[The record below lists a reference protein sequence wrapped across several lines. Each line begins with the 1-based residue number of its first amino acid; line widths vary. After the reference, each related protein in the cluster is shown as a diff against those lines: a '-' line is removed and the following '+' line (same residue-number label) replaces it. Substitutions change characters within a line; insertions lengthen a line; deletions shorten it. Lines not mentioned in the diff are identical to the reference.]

1 MGLSHNEFDY
11 NNTRICNIHKRIK
24 LVKSVNITRTVGG
37 KEKEEKIKFTYEVP
51 VSVGMKSTLS
61 KNKQELKR
69 KNTARER
76 RQLAEWRKSHERI
89 KNTAGQQQADDFS
102 QLAQSFQQMVEDQT
116 PTKKNMIKRMGVM
129 AHSFLL

>member
-1 MGLSHNEFDY
+1 MMLLRVSIFLFSLFQKCGSGVGRIVPSTPDPGLSM
-11 NNTRICNIHKRIK
+11 
-24 LVKSVNITRTVGG
+24 
-37 KEKEEKIKFTYEVP
+37 KILRLPATLH
-51 VSVGMKSTLS
+51 GMKSTPP

-116 PTKKNMIKRMGVM
+116 PTKKI
-129 AHSFLL
+129 